1 MPIAHHGDVAIHYD
15 SYGDVDA
22 PAVLLMAGAG
32 RPATDFDAPF
42 IDGLTA
48 AGFRVM
54 RLDSRDTGLSTAFP
68 GVSAN
73 LCAVYHAARGGAPAN
88 PPYAIADMAADAIAV
103 LDAAGVDRAH
113 IVGRSL
119 GGMVAQ
125 HLAIHAPARVAS
137 LALVMANS
145 RSLIDRIGEAT
156 LDQLEAESIPDA
168 DAYVARQLRVFQAN
182 GIAEDFDADRIAAE
196 ARIAWARGVHPGAT
210 ARHFAAALAA
220 EDMRPA
226 LAGVAAPTLVIH
238 GARDPVIPPAY
249 AVETAGAIPCAE
261 LVMIEEMAHDA
272 PPHLRADWLRRIVR
286 HVTTLDAGTPS
297 HM

>member
-1 MPIAHHGDVAIHYD
+1 MPIARNGAVAIHYD
-15 SYGDVDA
+15 SFGDTAA

-32 RPATDFDAPF
+32 RSATDFDAPF
-42 IDGLTA
+42 IDGLTD
-48 AGFRVM
+48 AGFHVI

-73 LCAVYHAARGGAPAN
+73 LRAVYDAARGGVPAD
-88 PPYAIADMAADAIAV
+88 PPYGVADMAADAIAV
-103 LDAAGVDRAH
+103 LDAAGVARAH

-125 HLAIHAPARVAS
+125 HLAIHAPARVAG

-145 RSLIDRIGEAT
+145 RSLVDRIGEAT
-156 LDQLEAESIPDA
+156 LDRLEAESIPDA
-168 DAYVARQLRVFQAN
+168 DAYVARQLRVFEAN
-182 GIAEDFDADRIAAE
+182 GVAEDFDADRIEAE

-220 EDMRPA
+220 PDMRAA
-226 LAGVAAPTLVIH
+226 LAAVEIPTLVIH

-249 AVETAGAIPCAE
+249 AIETAQAIPHAQ
-261 LVMIEEMAHDA
+261 LVMIDDMAHDA
-272 PPHLRADWLRRIVR
+272 PPRLRADWLRRIVAHLPR
-286 HVTTLDAGTPS
+286 
-297 HM
+297 